1 MFYKLIQFIKNP
13 LLIVD
18 RFFIKLSRCISSDKF
33 YLKVIYFCRFHRR
46 LNLEYPKAFTEKI
59 QWLKLHNTSE
69 IYTQMADKYGVRELV
84 KNAIG
89 EEYLI
94 PLLGVW
100 NSFDEIDFSKLPN
113 QFVLK
118 TTHDSGG
125 IVICH
130 DKNKFDI
137 VAARKKLETSLKHN
151 YFYIGREYPYKNIY
165 PRIIAEK
172 LMVDESGT
180 DLKDYKFFCIDGKP
194 HFLFIASERFSEK
207 GACFNFYDMNLD
219 PLPFKSKGHRISDKK
234 PCIPNF
240 DEMKLLAE
248 KLCVKKCFPPQ
259 LRVDLYNINGKIY
272 FGEYTF
278 HHDGGLVPFE
288 PDEWDF
294 KLGELV
300 NLPIENRLLK

>member
-1 MFYKLIQFIKNP
+1 MFYKVIQFVKNP
-13 LLIVD
+13 LLVVD
-18 RFFIKLSRCISSDKF
+18 RLFMLCASHISNDKF

-46 LNLEYPKAFTEKI
+46 LNLEHPRAFTEKI

-69 IYTQMADKYGVRELV
+69 IYTQMVDKLGVRDLV
-84 KNAIG
+84 KILIG
-89 EEYLI
+89 EKYLI

-100 NSFDEIDFSKLPN
+100 DSFDMIDFSKLPD

-130 DKNKFDI
+130 DKNKLDI
-137 VAARKKLETSLKHN
+137 DAARKKLETRLKHN
-151 YFYIGREYPYKNIY
+151 YFWVGREYPYKHVP

-172 LMVDESGT
+172 LMVDESGS

-194 HFLFIASERFSEK
+194 CFLYVASERFSGK
-207 GACFNFYDMNLD
+207 GACFNYYDMNLK
-219 PLPFKSKGHRISDKK
+219 PLPFKSKGHRVSNKK
-234 PCIPNF
+234 PFIPNF
-240 DEMKLLAE
+240 EEMKYLAK
-248 KLCVKKCFPPQ
+248 KLCDNKYYPPL
-259 LRVDLYNINGKIY
+259 LRVDLYNINGQIY

-294 KLGELV
+294 KLGELL
-300 NLPIENRLLK
+300 NLPIENDF